1 LNTNL
6 RAAMFMAL
14 SMFGFTAND
23 AITKGLTDD
32 LNMGQIMLVRG
43 AFATV
48 LIALFA
54 WQQGALA
61 RPALAFNPK
70 VALRAGCELGATLF
84 FLTALAHMPIAN
96 ISAVLQS
103 LPLAV
108 TMGAAMFFGEPVRWR
123 RWLAILVG
131 FVGVLIIVRPGL
143 EGFSLYSL
151 FALGCVVCAAA
162 RDLFTRQVPHEIPT
176 MLISTA
182 TALLV
187 TVFGGLLV
195 VPLGGWNAVR
205 PSEFAQL
212 AAAAV
217 LLIIGYQFIILAM
230 RTGEIAFVAP
240 YRYTALLW
248 AILFGMLLF
257 GEWPDAAMLIG
268 AALVVGSGLYS
279 LYRERKVGRT
289 QPIADT
295 TTESMAPDGV

>member
-1 LNTNL
+1 
-6 RAAMFMAL
+6 MFMAL

-43 AFATV
+43 AFATL

-70 VALRAGCELGATLF
+70 VALRAGFELGATLF

-131 FVGVLIIVRPGL
+131 FAGVLIIVRPGL
-143 EGFSLYSL
+143 EGFSVYSL

-162 RDLFTRQVPHEIPT
+162 RDLFTRQVPNEIPT
-176 MLISTA
+176 LLISTA

-187 TVFGGLLV
+187 TAFGGILV
-195 VPLGGWNAVR
+195 VPLGGWSPIGLTETAM
-205 PSEFAQL
+205 L

-257 GEWPDAAMLIG
+257 GEWPDAAMLLG
-268 AALVVGSGLYS
+268 SALVVISGLYS
-279 LYRERKVGRT
+279 LYRERRVGRT
-289 QPIADT
+289 QPIAES
-295 TTESMAPDGV
+295 TTEAMAPDGM

>member
-1 LNTNL
+1 
-6 RAAMFMAL
+6 MAL

-43 AFATV
+43 AFATL

-70 VALRAGCELGATLF
+70 VALRAGFELGATLF

-131 FVGVLIIVRPGL
+131 FAGVLIIVRPGL
-143 EGFSLYSL
+143 EGFSVYSL

-162 RDLFTRQVPHEIPT
+162 RDLFTRQVPNEIPT
-176 MLISTA
+176 LLISTA

-187 TVFGGLLV
+187 TAFGGILV
-195 VPLGGWNAVR
+195 VPLGGWSPIGLTETAM
-205 PSEFAQL
+205 L

-257 GEWPDAAMLIG
+257 GEWPDAAMLLG
-268 AALVVGSGLYS
+268 SALVVISGLYS
-279 LYRERKVGRT
+279 LYRERRVGRT
-289 QPIADT
+289 QPIAES
-295 TTESMAPDGV
+295 TTEAMAPDGM